1 MPMQRAGA
9 DRGGGAHV
17 AIVGDRCD
25 AYFPLR
31 FQAFCDT
38 ASVMGTSTTAS
49 TAIHARLRDR
59 RRLRRFRRLFLC
71 GFCLFADSI
80 QRSDSANQRGYP
92 YGHSSKHIGR
102 HGKV

>member
-49 TAIHARLRDR
+49 TYMPMTRMKH
-59 RRLRRFRRLFLC
+59 
-71 GFCLFADSI
+71 
-80 QRSDSANQRGYP
+80 RSNEPVVS
-92 YGHSSKHIGR
+92 
-102 HGKV
+102 